1 MGVVDGAFRTVGRS
15 LSRAATATTAAAGAV
30 GGAAVN
36 GIVGGVKGAA
46 EGIQQGIGTGS
57 KSTPAAALAIGAIGA
72 AGLVEWPIL
81 LAVGG
86 GALLLR
92 KINNNPESAGVPT
105 PAKLTSVPDEP
116 AREAPS
122 APAKTASET
131 AAKTASKTAR
141 KTPAKKV
148 AGRRAGNNGLRST
161 N

>member
-1 MGVVDGAFRTVGRS
+1 MGVVDGTFRTVGRTV
-15 LSRAATATTAAAGAV
+15 SRAASATTSAAGAV

-36 GIVGGVKGAA
+36 GFVGGVKGAA
-46 EGIQQGIGTGS
+46 EGIQQGIGVGS

-92 KINNNPESAGVPT
+92 KLGRTPEQGGAVATPT
-105 PAKLTSVPDEP
+105 KLTSVPSEPPAKEAPKP
-116 AREAPS
+116 ARK
-122 APAKTASET
+122 APAKKA
-131 AAKTASKTAR
+131 
-141 KTPAKKV
+141 
-148 AGRRAGNNGLRST
+148 AGRRAGNTKLRST

>member
-1 MGVVDGAFRTVGRS
+1 MGVVDRTVRGVGRTV
-15 LSRAATATTAAAGAV
+15 SRAATATTSAAGAV

-36 GIVGGVKGAA
+36 GFVGGVKGAA
-46 EGIQQGIGTGS
+46 EGIQHGLSTGS

-92 KINNNPESAGVPT
+92 KLSHPAEPPVQLAQPT
-105 PAKLTSVPDEP
+105 KAKLAPVPDEP
-116 AREAPS
+116 EPKK
-122 APAKTASET
+122 APAKTA
-131 AAKTASKTAR
+131 
-141 KTPAKKV
+141 AKKTT
-148 AGRRAGNNGLRST
+148 GRRAGTSDLRST

>member
-1 MGVVDGAFRTVGRS
+1 MSVIGGAVRNVGRTV
-15 LSRAATATTAAAGAV
+15 SRAATATTTAAGAV

-36 GIVGGVKGAA
+36 GVVGGVKGAA
-46 EGIQQGIGTGS
+46 DGVQRGISTGS

-92 KINNNPESAGVPT
+92 RLNQTSENGGAPT
-105 PAKLTSVPDEP
+105 KATLSPVPDAGEP
-116 AREAPS
+116 EQAAPKK
-122 APAKTASET
+122 APRK
-131 AAKTASKTAR
+131 AAK
-141 KTPAKKV
+141 KTP
-148 AGRRAGNNGLRST
+148 GRRAGASELRST

>member
-1 MGVVDGAFRTVGRS
+1 MGRTV
-15 LSRAATATTAAAGAV
+15 SRAATATTSAAGAI

-46 EGIQQGIGTGS
+46 EGIQQGISTGS

-92 KINNNPESAGVPT
+92 KMSHSPELPVQAAQ
-105 PAKLTSVPDEP
+105 PAKAKLAPVPDEP
-116 AREAPS
+116 PAKK
-122 APAKTASET
+122 APAKTAV
-131 AAKTASKTAR
+131 
-141 KTPAKKV
+141 KKA

>member
-1 MGVVDGAFRTVGRS
+1 MGVVDRTVRGMGRTV
-15 LSRAATATTAAAGAV
+15 SRAATATTAAAGAV
-30 GGAAVN
+30 GGAAVS

-46 EGIQQGIGTGS
+46 EGIQQGLGTGS

-92 KINNNPESAGVPT
+92 KMNHSPERSVQAAQ
-105 PAKLTSVPDEP
+105 PAKAKLAPVPDEP
-116 AREAPS
+116 PARK
-122 APAKTASET
+122 APAKTA
-131 AAKTASKTAR
+131 
-141 KTPAKKV
+141 AKKT
-148 AGRRAGNNGLRST
+148 AGRRAGNSNLRST

>member
-1 MGVVDGAFRTVGRS
+1 MGVVDGALRTVGRTV
-15 LSRAATATTAAAGAV
+15 SRAATATTAAAGAV

-46 EGIQQGIGTGS
+46 DGIQQGISTGS
-57 KSTPAAALAIGAIGA
+57 KSTPAAALVLGAVGA

-92 KINNNPESAGVPT
+92 KLNGAPAQTAPATKAKLASVPT
-105 PAKLTSVPDEP
+105 KTEP
-116 AREAPS
+116 EQAPTKQA
-122 APAKTASET
+122 APQKAPTKT
-131 AAKTASKTAR
+131 AAKKAT
-141 KTPAKKV
+141 
-148 AGRRAGNNGLRST
+148 GRRAGTNNLRST